1 EDLYYR
7 LNVIPLTIPNLKVR
21 LEDIPLI
28 ISHKLKSLAE
38 VHQIEEKTI
47 DEKIIREFYLYD
59 WPGNIRELFN
69 MLERLFV
76 LTSGRHI
83 YLIKSNKLRRLA
95 EVHQIEEK
103 TIDEKIIREFYLYDW
118 PGNIRE
124 LFNMLE
130 RLFVLT
136 SGRHIYYED
145 FIKLIDLQPSYLNE
159 ELFNHSYGNSKQN
172 YEMNEVNTIKQALAD
187 TKGNKTDAAKK
198 LGVSRATLYNKL
210 NRYRMN

>member
-1 EDLYYR
+1 YYR

-38 VHQIEEKTI
+38 VHQMEEKTI

-83 YLIKSNKLRRLA
+83 YN
-95 EVHQIEEK
+95 
-103 TIDEKIIREFYLYDW
+103 
-118 PGNIRE
+118 
-124 LFNMLE
+124 
-130 RLFVLT
+130 
-136 SGRHIYYED
+136 ED
-145 FIKLIDLQPSYLNE
+145 
-159 ELFNHSYGNSKQN
+159 LFNHSYENSKQN
-172 YEMNEVNTIKQALAD
+172 YEMNEVNTIKQALTD

>member
-1 EDLYYR
+1 
-7 LNVIPLTIPNLKVR
+7 PLTIPNLKVR

-76 LTSGRHI
+76 L
-83 YLIKSNKLRRLA
+83 N
-95 EVHQIEEK
+95 
-103 TIDEKIIREFYLYDW
+103 
-118 PGNIRE
+118 
-124 LFNMLE
+124 
-130 RLFVLT
+130 

-187 TKGNKTDAAKK
+187 TKGNKTDADKK